1 MSEALKPCPFC
12 GSSPSLGNEYGL
24 TVVTCSCDNCILGN
38 MAIAPIVWNTRNDQ
52 AVIDG
57 FLARVDDLELEQ
69 ACDGTLQNPKSY
81 RDLVQDVHAEM
92 FGKEGGK

>member
-1 MSEALKPCPFC
+1 MTKDEAREVAWK
-12 GSSPSLGNEYGL
+12 SSIFA
-24 TVVTCSCDNCILGN
+24 TTKF
-38 MAIAPIVWNTRNDQ
+38 MADLRRKNIVRDIFYEGFDAGYDFAKR

-57 FLARVDDLELEQ
+57 FLARVDALELEQ

-92 FGKEGGK
+92 FGKEAE

>member
-1 MSEALKPCPFC
+1 MTKDEARDAAWTMMNSGIDGTLDSGHDYF
-12 GSSPSLGNEYGL
+12 
-24 TVVTCSCDNCILGN
+24 DNGFD
-38 MAIAPIVWNTRNDQ
+38 AGYDFAKR

-57 FLARVDDLELEQ
+57 FLARVDALELEQ

-92 FGKEGGK
+92 FGKEAE